1 MRKPLSY
8 RKSCTL
14 RFQLQLSA
22 AAQQTSRMTTSNDLK
37 WKKEAKQGM
46 TAFTLHEKGFVMS
59 PLRSFP
65 SLLRFSALMYKEGGG
80 VVVVVVVVGY
90 ASVLSLFLHT
100 YNHLMYKRK
109 TLNILASFET
119 IQIIDRIIQ

>member
-1 MRKPLSY
+1 
-8 RKSCTL
+8 
-14 RFQLQLSA
+14 
-22 AAQQTSRMTTSNDLK
+22 
-37 WKKEAKQGM
+37 M

-90 ASVLSLFLHT
+90 ASVLIVVTSSC
-100 YNHLMYKRK
+100 
-109 TLNILASFET
+109 TLT
-119 IQIIDRIIQ
+119 IARCTDIEHFGFFRDDTNNRQNDIIAKVTVTEVRVRLK

>member
-1 MRKPLSY
+1 
-8 RKSCTL
+8 
-14 RFQLQLSA
+14 
-22 AAQQTSRMTTSNDLK
+22 MTTLNDLK

-65 SLLRFSALMYKEGGG
+65 SLLRFSALMYNEGGEVVVGG
-80 VVVVVVVVGY
+80 VVVVLGY

-119 IQIIDRIIQ
+119 IQIIGRIIR

>member
-1 MRKPLSY
+1 
-8 RKSCTL
+8 
-14 RFQLQLSA
+14 
-22 AAQQTSRMTTSNDLK
+22 MTTLNDLK

-80 VVVVVVVVGY
+80 VVVVVVVVVVGY

-100 YNHLMYKRK
+100 YKHPMYKRK
-109 TLNILASFET
+109 TLNITASV
-119 IQIIDRIIQ
+119 